1 MRQRRRLKQE
11 PQQRVSS
18 KHRLTWTTS
27 ISCPNC
33 KTWSRNMKSSWKRW
47 QCRWTLSL
55 PECRKSVNKRSKKP
69 NKIAT
74 SIVYKTHPM
83 MKIELDFCCALAPLL
98 CRSRTYKGKIKSF
111 RMKKK
116 KLWRTRTV

>member
-1 MRQRRRLKQE
+1 M
-11 PQQRVSS
+11 
-18 KHRLTWTTS
+18 
-27 ISCPNC
+27 
-33 KTWSRNMKSSWKRW
+33 
-47 QCRWTLSL
+47 

-98 CRSRTYKGKIKSF
+98 YRSRTYKGKIKSF

-116 KLWRTRTV
+116 KSWRTRTV